1 MHAIGGTFFTQ
12 LLSNTNHAEFMITF
26 TGLTDAR
33 LVCAFPLFKGVG
45 VRDLGS
51 GECDGDEQV
60 EGNIVGLR

>member
-1 MHAIGGTFFTQ
+1 MP
-12 LLSNTNHAEFMITF
+12 SFMITF

-33 LVCAFPLFKGVG
+33 LVCAFPLLKGVG

-60 EGNIVGLR
+60 EGNIVELR